1 MTKIGNGVLWVAE
14 WHCYYDPLRFCP
26 PLLRFVREN
35 KFHRGFTHLG
45 TCCFLRD
52 NMGVGHIRVV
62 HTRQW
67 TAYISPRMNDWNLF
81 DRDEIWTVHYQAWT
95 ARMMP
100 KTHVGSP
107 FHMGVLFYTVEAFTF
122 LFKPSLKRPT
132 IDGLNNTKTV
142 FKKNKNKDWTPP
154 SLPKTHWCVWWARNE
169 LSPSAVWW
177 NPLFDPSNLSHFA
190 FLCPLFH
197 PLSMAGSH
205 VLWHFDVICFSI
217 FVHHPF
223 LLMQY
228 FGFGDF
234 AIHFPFFVWKISHI
248 DGKIVFI

>member
-14 WHCYYDPLRFCP
+14 GHCYYDPLRFCS

-45 TCCFLRD
+45 TCCFLSD

-81 DRDEIWTVHYQAWT
+81 DRDEIWTVHYQVWT

-132 IDGLNNTKTV
+132 IDGLNNTKTGPHQV
-142 FKKNKNKDWTPP
+142 SPRPIDVCGGPEMNWVHLLCGGIPFLTPAIWAILLSSGP
-154 SLPKTHWCVWWARNE
+154 SSIHYQWQGHMC
-169 LSPSAVWW
+169 
-177 NPLFDPSNLSHFA
+177 FDTSTWFA
-190 FLCPLFH
+190 FRFSYTILFFWCNI
-197 PLSMAGSH
+197 MA
-205 VLWHFDVICFSI
+205 
-217 FVHHPF
+217 
-223 LLMQY
+223 
-228 FGFGDF
+228 GFGDF